1 MKTPK
6 SVVDVVES
14 YKDKL
19 NNNEKSTL
27 LKLGKQWNSVIK
39 NLNNDYIA
47 VAQKASELS
56 ESGQAVP
63 IQYIYGMKQYQYL
76 LEQAN
81 IQLDGYSKSA
91 ENIISASQRDSLLLG
106 IDGANEATKALVG
119 ASVKWNIL
127 NVKAYETMIGMSS
140 TGAPLYELLKASYG
154 DMAKGIAEALQIGIV
169 RGQGVN
175 ELVKNMMSAGNI
187 SFERSTLIART
198 EINRAYRMTNIEQYR
213 STGIIRGFRRY
224 CYKPTACLACLM
236 MDGKYYW
243 IDQELADHP
252 NGKCT
257 AIPELNGIDSSPS
270 WETGREWFEGLDPED
285 QERIMG
291 RSLYALWKDYGI
303 EPSSMVYMRNA
314 GVWGSEPAIKSLE
327 RLGFAGFKPAAKGYI
342 SPTAY
347 KAFYTKEEA
356 DAFFR
361 PITKALWD
369 KLTPDEKNA
378 LWGYT
383 EGSGKYNRPLRG
395 YEKVSNDRMIFKGI
409 GNVPLDAEFVENKG
423 VRNPN
428 YVENMHNAILKSEG
442 SDINLL
448 LHRGIDMEGAA
459 QFFGIPK
466 DHFRNPDN
474 LELIKQ
480 EILDKKFK
488 DTAFF
493 SCGTTLN
500 TGFMNTDV
508 SITVRV
514 PAGTKMIYAEPF
526 SYFGERGYAGES
538 WNGEKANRLSR
549 EFETILADGYTYKVN
564 NVKYSGGAWDI
575 TLEVMKEQRKGYFEM
590 TKEEMDAINKAKINK

>member
-1 MKTPK
+1 
-6 SVVDVVES
+6 
-14 YKDKL
+14 
-19 NNNEKSTL
+19 
-27 LKLGKQWNSVIK
+27 
-39 NLNNDYIA
+39 
-47 VAQKASELS
+47 
-56 ESGQAVP
+56 
-63 IQYIYGMKQYQYL
+63 
-76 LEQAN
+76 
-81 IQLDGYSKSA
+81 
-91 ENIISASQRDSLLLG
+91 
-106 IDGANEATKALVG
+106 
-119 ASVKWNIL
+119 
-127 NVKAYETMIGMSS
+127 
-140 TGAPLYELLKASYG
+140 
-154 DMAKGIAEALQIGIV
+154 
-169 RGQGVN
+169 
-175 ELVKNMMSAGNI
+175 
-187 SFERSTLIART
+187 
-198 EINRAYRMTNIEQYR
+198 
-213 STGIIRGFRRY
+213 
-224 CYKPTACLACLM
+224 M
-236 MDGKYYW
+236 MDGEFYP
-243 IDQELADHP
+243 INRELTDHP

-257 AIPELNGIDSSPS
+257 MIPVLYNGDDTIS
-270 WETGREWFEGLDPED
+270 WQTGREWFESLDPEE